1 MKIAAALL
9 AAALFASGAAS
20 ADVVSEHPDA
30 VAVTLYHDGEVAT
43 TDLMHPSDWMRDQGL
58 AFITEKRTIDLPA
71 GPAIVKFRGVASS
84 MVPQTAT
91 IEGLPSGVLEQNF
104 DYDLLTP
111 GSFLAKSIGETVRL
125 VRTDSKTGKLKEESA
140 IIRSGPDGAMFEVDG
155 KLEALRCSGLPE
167 KLVFNH
173 LPNGLTDTPTLSVR
187 TLAPVAGQY
196 TISLSYIA
204 TGLNWSADY
213 VARVEPSSDRLA
225 LTGWLTLANFGTTSF
240 LNAPVA
246 VVAGQLETTGQDT
259 QMHPAQVILA
269 ANCWPTKINW
279 ATYPPLPPPA
289 PPPPAPMESVVVTAE
304 RKQQSVQN
312 VPIAVQASTSIESRQ
327 FGDYKLYP
335 LPEPTTL
342 AAQQTKQV
350 QFLDQP
356 NVAFERI
363 YRYSVDWNSRRPD
376 AVAQASIILRLQNRT
391 DAGLGKPLPAGGVSV
406 FDTGPEDTTVFAGR
420 DSVRDMAV
428 SLPVEVETGR
438 ALDVRITPRLA
449 KSETAG
455 KGASRKT
462 TDMWEI
468 EIDNGKPIPIAFELR
483 QELYEGQATIG
494 AESLPH
500 VDEYGNAVWRPRLTP
515 GERTVLRYTITHP

>member
-1 MKIAAALL
+1 
-9 AAALFASGAAS
+9 
-20 ADVVSEHPDA
+20 
-30 VAVTLYHDGEVAT
+30 
-43 TDLMHPSDWMRDQGL
+43 
-58 AFITEKRTIDLPA
+58 
-71 GPAIVKFRGVASS
+71 
-84 MVPQTAT
+84 
-91 IEGLPSGVLEQNF
+91 
-104 DYDLLTP
+104 
-111 GSFLAKSIGETVRL
+111 
-125 VRTDSKTGKLKEESA
+125 
-140 IIRSGPDGAMFEVDG
+140 
-155 KLEALRCSGLPE
+155 
-167 KLVFNH
+167 
-173 LPNGLTDTPTLSVR
+173 
-187 TLAPVAGQY
+187 
-196 TISLSYIA
+196 
-204 TGLNWSADY
+204 
-213 VARVEPSSDRLA
+213 
-225 LTGWLTLANFGTTSF
+225 
-240 LNAPVA
+240 
-246 VVAGQLETTGQDT
+246 
-259 QMHPAQVILA
+259 
-269 ANCWPTKINW
+269 
-279 ATYPPLPPPA
+279 
-289 PPPPAPMESVVVTAE
+289 MESVVVTAE